1 MLTAVLKAVKM
12 LLSCCPKNSQDAA
25 VLTALKAVQDAEKT
39 TITKTKYKDLF
50 PSDATS
56 KLGADDLEEDF
67 DPEGYDRK
75 MQEMFNDSYYEA
87 DDVDPE
93 FGSSEMDFD
102 KTDFD
107 KEDEL
112 LGLPKGWALD
122 ESKEGSSAVDEE
134 ATKAKKISLK
144 DKVELEKEMEEYYK
158 LDYEDTIGDLKTRF
172 KYKQVQSNSFGLS
185 TLEILQSD
193 DQDLN
198 LYVSMKKLAPYRENE
213 WNVTHHKKLK
223 KDVILGGQKKEE
235 KVKTGKKSKS
245 QEDPSSSQPVKQL
258 SSE

>member
-1 MLTAVLKAVKM
+1 
-12 LLSCCPKNSQDAA
+12 
-25 VLTALKAVQDAEKT
+25 
-39 TITKTKYKDLF
+39 
-50 PSDATS
+50 
-56 KLGADDLEEDF
+56 
-67 DPEGYDRK
+67 
-75 MQEMFNDSYYEA
+75 
-87 DDVDPE
+87 
-93 FGSSEMDFD
+93 
-102 KTDFD
+102 
-107 KEDEL
+107 
-112 LGLPKGWALD
+112 
-122 ESKEGSSAVDEE
+122 
-134 ATKAKKISLK
+134 
-144 DKVELEKEMEEYYK
+144 VELEKEMEEYYK

-198 LYVSMKKLAPYRENE
+198 LYVSMKKLTPYRENE